1 SSLHFADVEI
11 HAFHGLD
18 IDRWSFFLGIGLLK
32 NLVYDGNMKFWW
44 KSENKKFEGNLKHF
58 MNDLDAMDL
67 AKFALTNKCK
77 AHIYVEH
84 TMSSADIVEQLDY
97 DRIGSDNNLE
107 EDVGGSGI
115 DVTLGAGI
123 HQQSV
128 ADNERHKIEDDYFS
142 ENYLVTVMT
151 VRLMMFQNQN
161 QFVLR
166 KELCKEFKFKVG
178 MEFRSLSFKISSS
191 K

>member
-1 SSLHFADVEI
+1 MHFADVEI

-18 IDRWSFFLGIGLLK
+18 IDRWSFFQGIGLLK

-97 DRIGSDNNLE
+97 DRMQKDRKEQDGGGTVSVGSISQLVRVGNVHLE
-107 EDVGGSGI
+107 VKVAVTTI
-115 DVTLGAGI
+115 WRKTLGE
-123 HQQSV
+123 V
-128 ADNERHKIEDDYFS
+128 A
-142 ENYLVTVMT
+142 
-151 VRLMMFQNQN
+151 LM
-161 QFVLR
+161 
-166 KELCKEFKFKVG
+166 
-178 MEFRSLSFKISSS
+178 
-191 K
+191 